1 MKQDKKI
8 IFAKIGMGVGAGLI
22 MIAFA
27 MFICGFIKMKIENEP
42 LETTASREIAIQL
55 KNYNIKLGGD
65 YVGFDGNMYSLKIAE
80 VGSTDTTKDYI
91 ATVYCVGDDLLMYK
105 VPIYC
110 RIKYEFV
117 EGKFNRNGHW
127 KIKDMVFVLIDK
139 N

>member
-1 MKQDKKI
+1 M
-8 IFAKIGMGVGAGLI
+8 
-22 MIAFA
+22 
-27 MFICGFIKMKIENEP
+27 
-42 LETTASREIAIQL
+42 
-55 KNYNIKLGGD
+55 GGD
-65 YVGFDGNMYSLKIAE
+65 YVGFDENMYSLKIAE

-110 RIKYEFV
+110 RLKYEFV